1 MTMRTLASPELE
13 QMLYQSV
20 VDDEFRAMLASDP
33 TLFGVSDGLAWPAAV
48 EPQDQTTLDVAL
60 AGVDAFQ
67 CRSTCS
73 AGPFTVVC
81 DGGTK

>member
-1 MTMRTLASPELE
+1 MTMPTLSSPELE

-20 VDDEFRAMLASDP
+20 VDDEFRAIVGSDP
-33 TLFGVSDGLAWPAAV
+33 TFFGFGDGLAWPTAV

-67 CRSTCS
+67 CRSSCS